1 MTTAH
6 DIVALIRQ
14 QNWKN
19 GGCLLV
25 EHDEAVALVE
35 QYAAVVASGAVA
47 KATAEAY
54 DACIAKIALVSV

>member
-6 DIVALIRQ
+6 EIVTLIRQ

-25 EHDEAVALVE
+25 DHDEAVALIE
-35 QYAAVVASGAVA
+35 QYAAVVAAGAA
-47 KATAEAY
+47 TRATAAAY
-54 DACIAKIALVSV
+54 DACLSKLKVPA